1 MSTRPRPRQSPSIG
15 GRRAGSRPPQV
26 RLRTV
31 RDFLGW
37 RVAQRASR
45 PPWQRLWPGGEQA
58 EWRFS
63 CDRCVCP
70 EVFTAGLHTLLT
82 VTASDKLSPCR
93 PCGQTRPS
101 PNLGGLACS
110 SLCFACPE
118 LRFLLSLPQFT
129 PLFRLINPANIM
141 KHHLS
146 LLSTTSWSHDL
157 TRPLKCDQWPLP
169 LPGPTLPMEEGTG
182 PPGLPHRG
190 PGPRGSERVDG
201 TPAPTA
207 EALSRGCRCRDLG
220 GPACH
225 FPNAAPGRWSPL
237 SPRSLVLWL
246 RHVVTPA
253 ARPRLLNL
261 PENPLQWPGVRPAD
275 PPARRDPAGRQRTP
289 RGLRWGGVSPLPG
302 HEDSSQPTRSVP
314 GYMWPAPDPAG

>member
-1 MSTRPRPRQSPSIG
+1 
-15 GRRAGSRPPQV
+15 
-26 RLRTV
+26 
-31 RDFLGW
+31 
-37 RVAQRASR
+37 
-45 PPWQRLWPGGEQA
+45 
-58 EWRFS
+58 
-63 CDRCVCP
+63 
-70 EVFTAGLHTLLT
+70 
-82 VTASDKLSPCR
+82 
-93 PCGQTRPS
+93 
-101 PNLGGLACS
+101 
-110 SLCFACPE
+110 
-118 LRFLLSLPQFT
+118 
-129 PLFRLINPANIM
+129 M

-146 LLSTTSWSHDL
+146 PLSTTRWSHDL

-201 TPAPTA
+201 TPAPAA

-225 FPNAAPGRWSPL
+225 FPNAVPGRWSPL

-246 RHVVTPA
+246 RHVVTSA